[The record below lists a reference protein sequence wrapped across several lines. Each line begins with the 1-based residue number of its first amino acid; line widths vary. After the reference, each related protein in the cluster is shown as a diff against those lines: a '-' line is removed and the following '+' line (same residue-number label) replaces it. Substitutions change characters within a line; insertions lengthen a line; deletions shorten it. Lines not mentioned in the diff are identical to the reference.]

1 MIDTK
6 YFQFL
11 ELISQK
17 VKNIRGNI
25 ITLKCGIYVYLSS
38 EIKIAIF
45 SIGHAMLVMKD
56 IINKYMSGTVVLLY
70 QQRYVTAFTS
80 SCICQLGTVGTH
92 STEMTNV
99 FIYIIIIKY
108 VNFSHRTHTILQ
120 NSV

>member
-56 IINKYMSGTVVLLY
+56 IINKYMSGTLQFNNYSSFAVPTKICNCIHQVAAFANLARILL
-70 QQRYVTAFTS
+70 
-80 SCICQLGTVGTH
+80 
-92 STEMTNV
+92 
-99 FIYIIIIKY
+99 K
-108 VNFSHRTHTILQ
+108 
-120 NSV
+120 